1 MLTEVMPW
9 MLPVGLAAWLGGV
22 VLQAGY
28 VWQGTTAIVVAGI
41 LTSGPGHRLSA
52 FLSPFEE
59 YRRLGLSYRE
69 WVLLLAGA
77 RLVWCLPVTVVGLA
91 VLLMTGGTGAAVV
104 ALIVGSLVTQALFAA
119 LSMVARR
126 IGPSAPTASLFGVIV
141 CGGCSI
147 LAGLILGA
155 AAGDLLP

>member
-1 MLTEVMPW
+1 MDLVTTLRWAVERNPDRPAVR
-9 MLPVGLAAWLGGV
+9 
-22 VLQAGY
+22 
-28 VWQGTTAIVVAGI
+28 GTG
-41 LTSGPGHRLSA
+41 RW
-52 FLSPFEE
+52 
-59 YRRLGLSYRE
+59 LSYRE

-77 RLVWCLPVTVVGLA
+77 RLVWCFPVTVVGLA

-104 ALIVGSLVTQALFAA
+104 ALIVGSLVIQALFAA

-141 CGGCSI
+141 CGVCSI